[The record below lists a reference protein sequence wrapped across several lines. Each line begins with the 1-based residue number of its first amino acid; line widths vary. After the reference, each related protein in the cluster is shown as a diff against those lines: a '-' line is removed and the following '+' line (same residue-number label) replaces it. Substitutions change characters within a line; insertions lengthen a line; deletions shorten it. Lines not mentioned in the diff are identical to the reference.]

1 MSSAAADVVTAFT
14 QVAGGG
20 GLVAFQ
26 AVVSTGVAQAGTLAA
41 VFGPDFRACL
51 IALDGKGGA
60 TYGQPNP
67 ANLSE
72 GGNGNGGLGG
82 TQVALGQ
89 TQAGATQPTQTATQ
103 ASTYQARVPV
113 ELWAELDPEKRAE
126 AMAQFW
132 SQF

>member
-1 MSSAAADVVTAFT
+1 MTGTGPAAGL
-14 QVAGGG
+14 AGGLAGLAIGHEVSPEVNG
-20 GLVAFQ
+20 GGWGNLGSSGQ
-26 AVVSTGVAQAGTLAA
+26 GN
-41 VFGPDFRACL
+41 
-51 IALDGKGGA
+51 
-60 TYGQPNP
+60 YGDPG
-67 ANLSE
+67 NLSE

-82 TQVALGQ
+82 AQVALGQ